1 VHESSHEKIV
11 LFDFD
16 RTITRRDTVISFVV
30 RCGRLRRLLKLS
42 LKAILNNPRPIFA
55 RDRDF
60 IKESVVTAALAD
72 LTQDVLLQAAEL
84 HAQAIVER
92 GLRRSTLKAINGH
105 ILRGHSVVIVS
116 ASFEIYLNAVAP
128 RIGASHVI
136 ASKLEVKNARLTGRL
151 SSKNCRSAEKVI
163 RVNQWLATR
172 PKTEIIAAYGNSLDD
187 LPLLGLAGNRYFVTR
202 RRIKPIDLGVSV

>member
-1 VHESSHEKIV
+1 MFEADDPSWKVSFDGSSKVHESSHEKIV

-84 HAQAIVER
+84 HEATLSDRQIVILQVIQA
-92 GLRRSTLKAINGH
+92 S
-105 ILRGHSVVIVS
+105 
-116 ASFEIYLNAVAP
+116 
-128 RIGASHVI
+128 
-136 ASKLEVKNARLTGRL
+136 
-151 SSKNCRSAEKVI
+151 
-163 RVNQWLATR
+163 
-172 PKTEIIAAYGNSLDD
+172 D
-187 LPLLGLAGNRYFVTR
+187 
-202 RRIKPIDLGVSV
+202 